1 MQKGSKGSEW
11 EEGDGWGMGEG
22 GEGEEGGGVG
32 AEGVQGAE
40 GAEWAE
46 GGPAAG
52 GEVRVLWEE
61 EEGEEEEVVKEE
73 EVMTEEEFVRRLEEG
88 EVLKAEGNACFRRGD
103 VEDALDSYERA
114 LERAPSALP
123 GVDAGK
129 AGAAAREGEA
139 PATALPASHR
149 RYSAEVEARA
159 TALRAACH
167 GNAAACH
174 LRMARPEEALAHCD
188 DAVFFDPQYGKVFLR
203 RARAK
208 QLLGRAADAVP
219 DVERC
224 VALDPTDEAART
236 MLAEVKKEAA
246 RQTAA
251 TQEEV
256 MGKLK
261 ELGNGI
267 LGRFG
272 MSLDHF
278 KTSKNPDGS
287 LGVSYEPPGAGS

>member
-1 MQKGSKGSEW
+1 VRDDAGA
-11 EEGDGWGMGEG
+11 EGAAAGPAAGFVEDSAAGAAAGEAA
-22 GEGEEGGGVG
+22 EGEEG
-32 AEGVQGAE
+32 A
-40 GAEWAE
+40 
-46 GGPAAG
+46 
-52 GEVRVLWEE
+52 
-61 EEGEEEEVVKEE
+61 EEVLSES
-73 EVMTEEEFVRRLEEG
+73 EFLVRLEEA
-88 EVLKAEGNACFRRGD
+88 EVLKAEGNDCFRRGD

-123 GVDAGK
+123 GVDASK
-129 AGAAAREGEA
+129 AAALSSEDPPTAMPEGV
-139 PATALPASHR
+139 R
-149 RYSAEVEARA
+149 RYAVEVEARA
-159 TALRAACH
+159 TSLRAACH

-188 DAVFFDPQYGKVFLR
+188 DAVYFDPQYSKVFLR
-203 RARAK
+203 RARAR
-208 QLLGRAADAVP
+208 QLLGQAELAVK

-224 VALDPTDEAART
+224 IAIDPTDEGART
-236 MLAEVKKEAA
+236 MLAEVEKEAQ
-246 RQTAA
+246 RQRAA
-251 TQEEV
+251 SQEEV

-287 LGVSYEPPGAGS
+287 LGVSYEPPGAHSN